1 MPRPLRLVVVLSLLA
16 AAVVLAQ
23 APAPAAPKPP
33 GMDEGQ
39 VVSLKDVKWTP
50 VKPPL
55 PAGVSVSP
63 IAADPAPGGSIG
75 YAKYTP
81 GLEFPMHWHSAP
93 EYTTVLSG
101 TVRYTVEGKTTEMGP
116 GSYIVIPAKAKHS
129 VTCLPA
135 SECVV
140 ITRRGG
146 PTDYNWVK

>member
-1 MPRPLRLVVVLSLLA
+1 MRQLLRVVVVLSLLA
-16 AAVVLAQ
+16 TAIVLAQ
-23 APAPAAPKPP
+23 AAAPAAPKPP
-33 GMDEGQ
+33 GMDEMQ
-39 VVSLKDVKWTP
+39 VVILKDVKWTP
-50 VKPPL
+50 AKPPL
-55 PAGVSVSP
+55 PSGVSVSP

-81 GLEFPMHWHSAP
+81 GLEFPMHWHSAT

-129 VTCLPA
+129 VVCLPA
-135 SECVV
+135 SEC
-140 ITRRGG
+140 IAMTRRAG